1 MLLVADLPSMLVIT
15 SSGRNPAAAAGPP
28 GEGCSRRLEA
38 RHFNREKP
46 MPVSTHPDQ
55 DDDVLGPIDFLA
67 IEFPGARITS
77 PGFEQL
83 LTVADQGIIRILD
96 LERSAN
102 VLAAHSALPGPALVT
117 PALRAMLRQPPELL
131 LPPPGLFSR
140 RRHLLALTLTR

>member
-1 MLLVADLPSMLVIT
+1 
-15 SSGRNPAAAAGPP
+15 
-28 GEGCSRRLEA
+28 
-38 RHFNREKP
+38 

-131 LPPPGLFSR
+131 LPPPRLILKASTPARTHPDQMRQAGAAAVVWISR
-140 RRHLLALTLTR
+140 HRITRKA